1 MKRLVDELD
10 ATVAKERQLRKDK
23 ETYEN
28 KVDLANT
35 LINSL
40 KSEKESWEKDLETAR
55 AFKENIVGDVLI
67 CSGILAYLGVFI
79 ASYRKECVATWADMM
94 KKYNIQSSP
103 DVSFI
108 NILGDQVRISEW
120 YSQGLP
126 QDEFS
131 TENAIMLENSERW
144 SLMIDPQMQAN
155 LWLK

>member
-1 MKRLVDELD
+1 MDELNE
-10 ATVAKERQLRKDK
+10 TVAKEKQLRKDK
-23 ETYEN
+23 DTYEN

-40 KSEKESWEKDLETAR
+40 KSERESWDKSLVAAR
-55 AFKENIVGDVLI
+55 EFKGNLVGDVLI

-79 ASYRKECVATWADMM
+79 KSYRTECVKTWAGMM
-94 KKYNIQSSP
+94 DTFKIQSSP
-103 DVSFI
+103 DVSFV

-131 TENAIMLENSERW
+131 TENAIMMENSERW
-144 SLMIDPQMQAN
+144 SLMIDP
-155 LWLK
+155 